1 MRNPILFPLLAAALS
16 SPVFAHEGGD
26 AERLGQVHF
35 AVECNAAAQKEIDLA
50 MAYYHSFAWEQYKAP
65 LERAL
70 QADPQCGMA
79 HFIRALGVL
88 DNPFAWPVN
97 LNAKIYADGSAALEA
112 ARKTGL
118 KSERERGYVDALDAF
133 YKDNDKLAYPAR
145 AKALEEKFEQLASRY
160 PDDIEATILHAL
172 VLSRNFD
179 PTDKTYGN
187 QLKAARILE
196 PIYVK
201 LPEHPGV

>member
-35 AVECNAAAQKEIDLA
+35 AVDCNAAAQKEIDLA
-50 MAYYHSFAWEQYKAP
+50 MAYYHSFAWDHYKAP

-79 HFIRALGVL
+79 HFVRALGVL
-88 DNPFAWPVN
+88 DNPFAWPAN
-97 LNAKIYADGSAALEA
+97 LSPKIYADGEASIEA
-112 ARKTGL
+112 ARRTGL
-118 KSERERGYVDALDAF
+118 KSERERAYVDALAAF
-133 YKDNDKLAYPAR
+133 YKDNDKLAYATR
-145 AKALEEKFEQLASRY
+145 AKALETGFEQVASRY
-160 PDDIEATILHAL
+160 PNDIEATILYAL

-179 PTDKTYGN
+179 PTDK
-187 QLKAARILE
+187 
-196 PIYVK
+196 
-201 LPEHPGV
+201 